1 MDPKIVMALSEALQ
15 CEYKSHAIYRAALDR
30 FGAIDLFVRL
40 EAVGER
46 EIDALCQLCR
56 RRRIE
61 PPVDQWLK
69 QIEPPQTLEQAR
81 REAIDAETQTADTC
95 EHWLDEV
102 DDSVARLAL
111 SRLEEASRYQRLPLL
126 RLALERQKK

>member
-1 MDPKIVMALSEALQ
+1 M
-15 CEYKSHAIYRAALDR
+15 
-30 FGAIDLFVRL
+30 
-40 EAVGER
+40 
-46 EIDALCQLCR
+46 
-56 RRRIE
+56 
-61 PPVDQWLK
+61 DQWLK

-102 DDSVARLAL
+102 HDSVARLAL